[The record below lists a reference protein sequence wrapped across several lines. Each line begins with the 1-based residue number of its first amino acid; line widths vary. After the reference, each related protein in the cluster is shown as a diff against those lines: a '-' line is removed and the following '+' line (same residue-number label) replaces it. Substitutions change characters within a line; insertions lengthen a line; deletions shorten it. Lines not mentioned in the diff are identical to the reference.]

1 MGAAEIIEQQ
11 AKSDLTLC
19 ATDGRIDLRVWEHAE
34 RVARSAFGIVDLVGE
49 IMSSSDRETLLAAA
63 LYQDVAWVVLHD
75 QGSIPIAEI
84 LVKPLTAIQ
93 RETSI
98 STVEKSLKGFI
109 PARRLKSVCRVIR
122 EVGRRKTTNIT
133 AQLVAEAT
141 NLDQIGPLALCQL
154 IRRHVQEGRTLQEM
168 IETWNR
174 QQEYNFW
181 PALIS
186 ESLRFEPVKRLAQQ
200 RLEAMDRFMNSL
212 KSHVRGED
220 LKNAASQAQSKT
232 PQLI

>member
-1 MGAAEIIEQQ
+1 MGAVEVIRQQ
-11 AKSDLTLC
+11 AKSDLTIR
-19 ATDGRIDLRVWEHAE
+19 ASDGRIDLRVWEHAE
-34 RVARSAFGIVDLVGE
+34 RVARSASDIVDLIGE
-49 IMSSSDRETLLAAA
+49 IISAADRETLLAAS
-63 LYQDVAWVVLHD
+63 LYQDVAWAVLHD
-75 QGSIPIAEI
+75 QGSISIAEI
-84 LVKPLTAIQ
+84 LVKPLNAIQ
-93 RETSI
+93 REVSI
-98 STVEKSLKGFI
+98 STVEKSLKSLI

-122 EVGRRKTTNIT
+122 EVGRRKTSNMI
-133 AQLVAEAT
+133 AQFVAEAT

-154 IRRHVQEGRTLQEM
+154 IRRHVHEGRTLQEM

-186 ESLRFEPVKRLAQQ
+186 ESLRFEPVKRLAEK

-220 LKNAASQAQSKT
+220 LKNATAQAQSKT
-232 PQLI
+232 PQLL